1 MFYGRRSVP
10 GRPVAAP
17 IMLQPSRL
25 LPTLLAAA
33 ALAAPA
39 AAGAEPRDER
49 AAASRGD
56 AAAVPAAARPGVSY
70 RPGEV
75 IVRYAKDADRRDRAA
90 VQRATGAV
98 EPRAFAP
105 RTRVLKIRDGQSVA
119 ATVAELRKRPEVASA
134 TANPIA
140 RIGAF
145 FPRDPG
151 NSATPGGWQELQ
163 WNFLAGAGV
172 NAPDAWQHLINVRR
186 PGGRG
191 VTVAVLDTGVA
202 YADRRRFRRSPDFSR
217 GDFVRGYDFVDN
229 DRYPN
234 DENGHGTHVA
244 STIGES
250 TNNGTGV
257 TGLAYGAKLMPVR
270 VLDESGAGD
279 SADITAGIRWAVRH
293 GADVINLSF
302 EFDDGYRQVTAG
314 EIPDILAALRFAR
327 RKGVVVVAAA
337 GNQSRGSVAYPARY
351 RTVLGVGATTEH
363 ACKADYSNTGR
374 GLDIAAPGGGADDTN
389 DPSCPPGSPHGRDI
403 VQMTFPWASAFG
415 RPRASSSFRRFGLP
429 NGFIGTS
436 MAAPHVSAAAAL
448 VIASG
453 VIGARPSPGE
463 VAARLQGTAVD
474 VGVPGPDEVYGAGR
488 LDAAAAVDPA
498 R

>member
-1 MFYGRRSVP
+1 
-10 GRPVAAP
+10 
-17 IMLQPSRL
+17 MLKPSSL
-25 LPTLLAAA
+25 VTTLLAAA

-39 AAGAEPRDER
+39 AAGAESR
-49 AAASRGD
+49 AVTGA
-56 AAAVPAAARPGVSY
+56 PGVSY

-75 IVRYAKDADRRDRAA
+75 IVRYAKDADRRDRAV
-90 VQRATGAV
+90 VQRETGAG
-98 EPRAFAP
+98 EPRVFAP
-105 RTRVLKIRDGQSVA
+105 RTRVLKIRDGESVA
-119 ATVAELRKRPEVASA
+119 ATVAELQKRPEVASA
-134 TANPIA
+134 SANPIA

-151 NSATPGGWQELQ
+151 NSATVGGWQALQ

-172 NAPDAWQHLINVRR
+172 NAPDAWQHLINIRR

-191 VTVAVLDTGVA
+191 VKVAVLDTGVA
-202 YADRRRFRRSPDFSR
+202 YASRRRFRRSPDFSP
-217 GDFVRGYDFVDN
+217 GDFVRGYDFVEN
-229 DRYPN
+229 DRFPH

-250 TNNGTGV
+250 TDNGTGV
-257 TGLAYGAKLMPVR
+257 TGLAYGAKIMPVR
-270 VLDESGAGD
+270 VLDEAGAGD
-279 SADITAGIRWAVRH
+279 SADISAGIRWAVRH
-293 GADVINLSF
+293 GADIINLSF

-314 EIPDILAALRFAR
+314 EIPDILSALRFAR

-351 RTVLGVGATTEH
+351 RTVIGVAATTEH

-374 GLDIAAPGGGADDTN
+374 GMDIAAPGGGADDTT
-389 DPSCPPGSPHGRDI
+389 DPVCPPGNPNGRDI
-403 VQMTFPWASAFG
+403 FQMTFPWASAFG

-429 NGFIGTS
+429 NGFVGTS
-436 MAAPHVSAAAAL
+436 MAAPHVSATAAL

-453 VIGARPSPGE
+453 VLGANPTPGA
-463 VAARLQGTAVD
+463 VAARLQATAVD
-474 VGVPGPDEVYGAGR
+474 VGAPGVDNVYGAGR